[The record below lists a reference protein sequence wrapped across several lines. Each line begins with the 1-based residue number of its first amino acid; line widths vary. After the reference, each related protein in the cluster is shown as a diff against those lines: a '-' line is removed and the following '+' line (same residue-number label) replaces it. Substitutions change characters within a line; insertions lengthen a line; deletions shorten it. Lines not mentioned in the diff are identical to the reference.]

1 MAEPKT
7 FTLRVR
13 LSETQRERL
22 QRIAD
27 EHFGG
32 SLSDAV
38 RQAITD
44 AEVLRLARQDYFAL
58 LSELGP
64 FMPVHE
70 NGETTFVQTALSPY
84 AQFSDDDPPWI
95 QP

>member
-27 EHFGG
+27 DRFGG
-32 SLSDAV
+32 SMSDAV

-44 AEVLRLARQDYFAL
+44 AEVLRMARVENLRL
-58 LSELGP
+58 LKQGGAFIP
-64 FMPVHE
+64 RDE
-70 NGETTFVQTALSPY
+70 NGESSWLEQALSPMTE
-84 AQFSDDDPPWI
+84 FSDEPWSK
-95 QP
+95 